1 MYNIYDKYEI
11 MKLVDVGV
19 FSNRQ
24 SALAMWTTAATWRQ
38 SLLKNLLNCKFPQ
51 LAKKRDLQ
59 KGEGRLIV

>member
-24 SALAMWTTAATWRQ
+24 SALAMWTTAATWTQ

-51 LAKKRDLQ
+51 LAKKRDL
-59 KGEGRLIV
+59 